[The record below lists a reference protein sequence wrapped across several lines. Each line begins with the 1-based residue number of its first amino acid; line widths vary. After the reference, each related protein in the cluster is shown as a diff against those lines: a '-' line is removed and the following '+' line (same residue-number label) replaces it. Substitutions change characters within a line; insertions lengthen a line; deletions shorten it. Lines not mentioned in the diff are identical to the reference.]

1 MLYPLLALVCGLV
14 ILIWSSDR
22 FVAGASALARI
33 SGVPPL
39 VIGIIVIG
47 FGTSA
52 PELVV
57 SATSSWQGNPGL
69 ALGNA
74 YGSNISNFGLILGLA
89 ALIKPIRVQS
99 GILRRELPLLT
110 LVTLI
115 SVAMLANLDI
125 SRVNG
130 VILLLLFVGVMF
142 WIVRQ
147 GLQQPDDE
155 ILRGVLDETPPAENS
170 ITWSVLILLLGLV
183 FLVGSSRLVVW
194 GAVGLAKL
202 FGVGD
207 LLIGLTVVAIGT
219 SLPELASTLVASR
232 KGEDDLALGNLVGSN
247 LFNTLGVVGI
257 AGVIHPLGIQTE
269 MITRD
274 LLVMTLLTVSLF
286 AIGYGRHGHGRVN
299 RFEGA
304 LLLCSYFGY
313 LAWLVLPK
321 I

>member
-1 MLYPLLALVCGLV
+1 MLYPILALVSGLL

-22 FVAGASALARI
+22 FVAGASSIARI

-47 FGTSA
+47 FGTSS

-57 SATSSWQGNPGL
+57 SAISSWQGNPGL

-74 YGSNISNFGLILGLA
+74 YGSNISNFALILGLA

-99 GILRRELPLLT
+99 AILRRELPLLS

-115 SVAMLANLDI
+115 SVAMLSNQDI
-125 SRVNG
+125 SRGNG
-130 VILLLLFVGVMF
+130 VALLLMFVGVM
-142 WIVRQ
+142 WWLVRQ
-147 GLQQPDDE
+147 GLRQPEDE
-155 ILRGVLDETPPAENS
+155 ILRGVVEESPDDVASPWRS
-170 ITWSVLILLLGLV
+170 GLLLLVGLV
-183 FLVGSSRLVVW
+183 FLVGSSRLLVW
-194 GAVGLAKL
+194 GAVEIATLL
-202 FGVGD
+202 GVSD
-207 LLIGLTVVAIGT
+207 LIIGLTVVAIGT
-219 SLPELASTLVASR
+219 SLPELASTISASR

-247 LFNTLGVVGI
+247 LFNTLGVVGL
-257 AGVIHPLGIQTE
+257 AGVIHPLEIKAE
-269 MITRD
+269 VLTRD
-274 LLVMTLLTVSLF
+274 LLVMTLLTLSLF

-304 LLLCSYFGY
+304 FLLCGYLGY
-313 LAWLVLPK
+313 LAWLLLPK